1 MRIGSPLLL
10 CGQSR
15 ASRLGADTPS
25 PRALPLSAQTG
36 PRVAASRPARRMP
49 GSARTL
55 ACSHP
60 PQLHPAP
67 IYGSPFCE
75 WHRQLALAATPPRS
89 LRCPIPCSF
98 RHMCRAPR
106 QDATRLG
113 RSRSPEYRH
122 LSTLRPGA
130 SHRRRMLAAIPRLQP
145 HQATDTARRPSVR
158 IAQPR
163 STPCAIAPVASSARF
178 RGSLTSG
185 FRLAGTSPIAFP
197 SIPAPSRDFAAKSE
211 LSCPNLSPESPG
223 PANRALIASPGPSQR
238 CRNFLPRSPNMLRF
252 HENHALQPA
261 CAMVIHL

>member
-1 MRIGSPLLL
+1 MR
-10 CGQSR
+10 
-15 ASRLGADTPS
+15 D
-25 PRALPLSAQTG
+25 
-36 PRVAASRPARRMP
+36 
-49 GSARTL
+49 SARTRAFSRL
-55 ACSHP
+55 S
-60 PQLHPAP
+60 QLYPAP
-67 IYGSPFCE
+67 THGSPFCE
-75 WHRQLALAATPPRS
+75 WHRQLALAATRLRS
-89 LRCPIPCSF
+89 RRCPIPCSS
-98 RHMCRAPR
+98 RHMCRPPPPR
-106 QDATRLG
+106 ATRPG
-113 RSRSPEYRH
+113 R
-122 LSTLRPGA
+122 LLRPA
-130 SHRRRMLAAIPRLQP
+130 FRHPPPPPPPP
-145 HQATDTARRPSVR
+145 HQPTATARRPSVR